1 MNDPFDSERALYY
14 LVMGAADALAISRLQ
29 CGVADA
35 PVKGDVLAPK
45 LRNTRKIVWTC
56 ISSRLRLQR
65 GWNLSV

>member
-29 CGVADA
+29 CGVADT
-35 PVKGDVLAPK
+35 PVKGDVLTRK
-45 LRNTRKIVWTC
+45 LRDIRMIIWTY

-65 GWNLSV
+65 GWNLPV